1 MYYTS
6 SKYRDANPTVEY
18 SELHDAYTI
27 KMDAGDYL
35 ILKQPEIEYLYHEI
49 LGAMMHRRYSREE
62 VNVKEELWAK

>member
-18 SELHDAYTI
+18 SELHDSYII

-35 ILKQPEIEYLYHEI
+35 ILKQPEIEYLYNEI
-49 LGAMMHRRYSREE
+49 LGAMMHRRFSTEGE
-62 VNVKEELWAK
+62 VIEVWEN